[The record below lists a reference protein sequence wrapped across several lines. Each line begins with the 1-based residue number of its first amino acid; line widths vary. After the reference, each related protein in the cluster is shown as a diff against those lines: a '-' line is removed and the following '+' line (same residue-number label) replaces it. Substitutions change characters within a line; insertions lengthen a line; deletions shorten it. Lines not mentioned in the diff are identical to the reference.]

1 MSIRSIGTRLVKEIG
16 TDKNYKKIVSDCID
30 GKTYTNILDSNERLL
45 ATRTKMI
52 SKEVVGNKKVN
63 TVTKVTLDSHFSD
76 VKKTTYDRV
85 YDNDNRLLGTRYTR
99 ERLTDENKFVK
110 ELTAKQRAG
119 EDLREYKVYYEDG
132 TLSYKSANRSN
143 SPGDNYLNNS
153 ETIDNID
160 YNKKGLPCSDFID
173 PDNNMTLKEMR
184 TMHIQN
190 NPQEPYAHSAL
201 KLEHLNDRVEG
212 ATINHLDQYI

>member
-1 MSIRSIGTRLVKEIG
+1 MSIRSIGTRLVKGIG
-16 TDKNYKKIVSDCID
+16 TGNNFKQIVSDCID
-30 GKTYTNILDSNERLL
+30 GKTYTNIVDSNGKLI

-52 SKEVVGNKKVN
+52 TREVVGNKKVN
-63 TVTKVTLDSHFSD
+63 TVTKVTLDPSSD
-76 VKKTTYDRV
+76 VKKSTYDRV
-85 YDNDNRLLGTRYTR
+85 YDNDSKLLGTRYTR

-132 TLSYKSANRSN
+132 TLSYKSANSSN
-143 SPGDNYLNNS
+143 SPGDNYLNIS

-160 YNKKGLPCSDFID
+160 YNKKGLPCSDFIN

-184 TMHIQN
+184 TMHITN
-190 NPQEPYAHSAL
+190 NPQEPYAHPSL
-201 KLEHLNDRVEG
+201 KLGHLDDRVEG
-212 ATINHLDQYI
+212 STINKLDQYI